1 MKKRIKKTSSL
12 VLSYGY
18 LICMMLFV
26 LVPIIYITIVS
37 FNDNGSL
44 YVDSIIPEKFSLEN
58 YRKLFQTTQF
68 GRWYINTLIAGTIS
82 SLLSLLFIIPTAYA
96 FSRLRFKGRKKI
108 LLVTLV
114 LQMFPGTMAMVAYYV
129 LLNMMGLLN
138 SVYGLI
144 FIYVGA
150 AIPGMTWL
158 LKGYLDTIPKALEEA
173 ALIDGA
179 NYLQVLLKIILP
191 LAAPMTVLV
200 AVFAFAAPFGDFAL
214 SRIVITSPEKYTV
227 ALGTYSFI
235 QQEYTKNYGIFA
247 ASSILA
253 GLPISILYLCLQKS
267 IFSGVSGSVVR

>member
-1 MKKRIKKTSSL
+1 
-12 VLSYGY
+12 
-18 LICMMLFV
+18 MMLFV
-26 LVPIIYITIVS
+26 LVPIVYITIVS

-58 YRKLFQTTQF
+58 YKKLFQTTQF
-68 GRWYINTLIAGTIS
+68 GRWYINTLIAGAIS

-129 LLNMMGLLN
+129 LLNMLGLLN

-144 FIYVGA
+144 LIYVGA

-253 GLPISILYLCLQKS
+253 GLPISILYLSLQKS
-267 IFSGVSGSVVR
+267 IFSGVAGSVVR